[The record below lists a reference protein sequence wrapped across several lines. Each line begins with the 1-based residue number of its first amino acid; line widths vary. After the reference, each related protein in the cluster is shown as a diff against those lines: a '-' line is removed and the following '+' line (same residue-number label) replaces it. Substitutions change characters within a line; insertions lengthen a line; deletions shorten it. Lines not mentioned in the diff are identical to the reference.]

1 MIRLELSI
9 TVARKELRE
18 IVLRSKLILS
28 MILAVPVVLGF
39 LMPTILAWIS
49 LPMIGETIPGY
60 VIPPLTPNW
69 DLIPSG
75 GQFYIFFINLYGG
88 LLNLVQP
95 LMIPVYIAAD
105 SFAGEKERK
114 TLEPVLAAPITD
126 FELLLGKTL
135 TSLIPALA
143 ASCLSTS
150 LSIISLNI
158 IGFPVFGFIIY
169 PVVPIMILYIIGI
182 PLMSL
187 LTVFAM
193 VIVSSKVQRVR
204 EASQVGGV
212 VIIPIL
218 ILFFTQIFGAVPLSL
233 LVIAIYLVVVA
244 CIVIV
249 LIFVSV
255 RVFNRQRLIEMI

>member
-1 MIRLELSI
+1 
-9 TVARKELRE
+9 
-18 IVLRSKLILS
+18 
-28 MILAVPVVLGF
+28 
-39 LMPTILAWIS
+39 
-49 LPMIGETIPGY
+49 
-60 VIPPLTPNW
+60 
-69 DLIPSG
+69 
-75 GQFYIFFINLYGG
+75 
-88 LLNLVQP
+88 
-95 LMIPVYIAAD
+95 
-105 SFAGEKERK
+105 
-114 TLEPVLAAPITD
+114 TD